1 MYQLGEQFQ
10 LQQADGIAN
19 NKAVLKG
26 TKYRITV
33 LSDIL
38 VRLEYSE
45 NGTFEDR
52 PTTFAWKRNFPSPQY
67 QVKES
72 STHLEITT
80 SHFKLT
86 YKKEAPFLGSAM
98 NPTSNLKI
106 ELVGTDRTWY
116 FHHPEVRN
124 FGAPGMGFD
133 LETSKNKFRKGLFSP
148 DGFASVDDSNSL
160 AIDAGGDL
168 VARNPETD
176 LYVFLY
182 HNDFTTCL
190 KDYYQLTG
198 SPALLPRYAFGNW
211 WSRNITYNDKSLKEL
226 VDTFREKEIPLS
238 VLVLNED
245 WHLKKEI
252 KKKEIHSGFTF
263 NKNLFA
269 APYNMIQY
277 LHSKGIRL
285 GLNVNPEQG
294 IFDTEEY
301 YQKALTYLPADE
313 HGVIPFD
320 VYNPKFIDVYLKLFV
335 HPLDALGIDFYWI
348 DYQNKEAWN
357 KLWVLDHYHFNDMK
371 RDYKRRPMILTR
383 NPLVAAHRYPVL
395 YSGQTIV
402 SWETLKQIPFYNSSA
417 TNIGVNYW
425 SHDIGGFHKG
435 IEDNELYTRFVQL
448 GAFSPILK
456 FGSEKGKYYKREPW
470 KWSVKTYKIVK
481 DYLELRHRMIPY
493 LYAEGYKYHKYGMPL
508 LQPIF
513 YKYPEMYDDN
523 NYRNEYYLG
532 TELFVCPIIS
542 KKDYDMNRV
551 IHKFYMP
558 DGIWYDFF
566 TGKKF
571 PGGKNYVSFFKDQ
584 DYPVFA
590 KTGAIIPFGN
600 QDDLNDTTPPK
611 NMEIHIFP
619 GKDNQYNLYEDDGV
633 SDLYRKGYY
642 LLTSIEYNYLPN
654 NYTVIIRSVEGK
666 SGIIPE
672 RRNYKIRF
680 RNTKQANDVI
690 VYFND
695 QKIQYSAYVEGPD
708 FIVEVENIPTI
719 GQLTFNCK
727 GNDIEIDAVRLINE
741 DIAEIIS
748 DLQIETDMKERI
760 DAILFGDLPIKKKRI
775 AVRKL
780 GKHGLEK
787 RHIKLFLKL
796 LEYVS
801 EV

>member
-1 MYQLGEQFQ
+1 M
-10 LQQADGIAN
+10 
-19 NKAVLKG
+19 
-26 TKYRITV
+26 R
-33 LSDIL
+33 
-38 VRLEYSE
+38 
-45 NGTFEDR
+45 
-52 PTTFAWKRNFPSPQY
+52 
-67 QVKES
+67 
-72 STHLEITT
+72 
-80 SHFKLT
+80 
-86 YKKEAPFLGSAM
+86 
-98 NPTSNLKI
+98 
-106 ELVGTDRTWY
+106 
-116 FHHPEVRN
+116 
-124 FGAPGMGFD
+124 
-133 LETSKNKFRKGLFSP
+133 
-148 DGFASVDDSNSL
+148 
-160 AIDAGGDL
+160 
-168 VARNPETD
+168 
-176 LYVFLY
+176 
-182 HNDFTTCL
+182 
-190 KDYYQLTG
+190 
-198 SPALLPRYAFGNW
+198 
-211 WSRNITYNDKSLKEL
+211 
-226 VDTFREKEIPLS
+226 
-238 VLVLNED
+238 
-245 WHLKKEI
+245 
-252 KKKEIHSGFTF
+252 
-263 NKNLFA
+263 
-269 APYNMIQY
+269 
-277 LHSKGIRL
+277 
-285 GLNVNPEQG
+285 
-294 IFDTEEY
+294 
-301 YQKALTYLPADE
+301 
-313 HGVIPFD
+313 
-320 VYNPKFIDVYLKLFV
+320 
-335 HPLDALGIDFYWI
+335 
-348 DYQNKEAWN
+348 
-357 KLWVLDHYHFNDMK
+357 
-371 RDYKRRPMILTR
+371 
-383 NPLVAAHRYPVL
+383 
-395 YSGQTIV
+395 
-402 SWETLKQIPFYNSSA
+402 
-417 TNIGVNYW
+417 
-425 SHDIGGFHKG
+425 
-435 IEDNELYTRFVQL
+435 
-448 GAFSPILK
+448 
-456 FGSEKGKYYKREPW
+456 SEKGF
-470 KWSVKTYKIVK
+470 TL
-481 DYLELRHRMIPY
+481 LELLGVMIVLAVISLIAVPIVMDSVNESRKSTLRNSY
-493 LYAEGYKYHKYGMPL
+493 QSLLKAIDMNKSYDTINFSKMYVVREGVLNPDVDYEGELEGDGTIVVNSKGQIKVLVQTEDWCISKEYEDSKVSIQDGECSTSADST
-508 LQPIF
+508 
-513 YKYPEMYDDN
+513 YPEYAYVPEIQQALIDGTRQLETDVTLALDETTSGIIYN
-523 NYRNEYYLG
+523 GTSQDLILPSSIAGTPLWEYSFVSKPDG
-532 TELFVCPIIS
+532 TPLPLATI
-542 KKDYDMNRV
+542 
-551 IHKFYMP
+551 YMP